1 MFSQARMTTFP
12 TRQAHFQQLA
22 DTAQQQ
28 YNQLAIIRLIWFF
41 GALSGVF
48 SLYKV
53 GQSGLAAGLGAAGLV
68 VFAWLLKRHQ
78 RIRRERDLNRQLV
91 FINEDEQ
98 ARLDRRYLRPET
110 GLAFAPADHA
120 YAQDLDVFGK
130 HSLFKLLN
138 RTHTYDGTA
147 RLAQYLL
154 QPALPAT
161 IMLRQEAAEA
171 LKPHIDWRQMA
182 EALARLNERVA
193 ESPEGLRDWTGT
205 ATPLPGWANVVRF
218 LLPLITL
225 GVFVLWLLGYLPGL
239 AVIICLAVHGVVLG
253 QTNKLALLV
262 AEQTNSVS
270 QTLLAYTDLLRHAE
284 QMPSYSRMVQ
294 DLRRR
299 LTTDTATASEAIAR
313 LARLVENLNFR
324 QNFYFMLFVGIPVL
338 WDLHYLQALNR
349 WKAQYGPLLADW
361 LAAEAEIET
370 VNSLAGF
377 AYAHPDYATPELVED
392 NGIYVEA
399 DTAAHPLLPP
409 TRAIANT
416 LSVIGSGKTVLITGS
431 NMSGKSTFL
440 RTLGLNVVLAQA
452 GAVTSA
458 RRFACSPVQVYTS
471 MRTQDSL
478 EENTSSFY
486 AELKRLR
493 TLIRLA
499 KPNPDPG
506 QLPVLY
512 FLDEILKGTN
522 SADRH
527 KGAEALIRQLHRTT
541 ASGFVST
548 HDVELGSMANA
559 DAFVANYHF
568 RSDIDA
574 GQVTFDYL
582 LRPGVCKSFNASQL
596 MQAMGI
602 EI

>member
-1 MFSQARMTTFP
+1 MTTFP
-12 TRQAHFQQLA
+12 SRQAHFQQLA
-22 DTAQQQ
+22 DKAQQQ
-28 YNQLAIIRLIWFF
+28 YNQLAILRLAWFF
-41 GALSGVF
+41 GVLAGVF
-48 SLYKV
+48 FLYKI
-53 GQSGLAAGLGAAGLV
+53 GQYGLAVGLGSAGLIG
-68 VFAWLLKRHQ
+68 FAVLLKWHQ

-98 ARLDRRYLRPET
+98 ARLDRTYLRPET
-110 GLAFAPADHA
+110 GLAFAPPDHA

-138 RTHTYDGTA
+138 RTHTHDGSA
-147 RLAQYLL
+147 RLAHYLL
-154 QPALPAT
+154 HPALPAT
-161 IMLRQEAAEA
+161 VMLRQEAAAA
-171 LKPHIDWRQMA
+171 LKPHLDWRQQA

-193 ESPEGLRDWTGT
+193 EPTEGLREWTNT
-205 ATPLPGWANVVRF
+205 PTPLPAWVDPVRF
-218 LLPLITL
+218 LFPLITL
-225 GVFVLWLLGYLPGL
+225 GVIVAWLSGYLPGL
-239 AVIICLAVHGVVLG
+239 AVIGCLAVHGLVLG
-253 QTNKLALLV
+253 QISKLALLV
-262 AEQTNSVS
+262 GEQTYNVT

-284 QMPSYSRMVQ
+284 QMPGDTRMLQ

-299 LTTDTATASEAIAR
+299 LTTDAGTASGAIAH

-324 QNFYFMLFVGIPVL
+324 KNIYFALFVGLPVL

-349 WKAQYGPLLADW
+349 WKVRYGPFLADW
-361 LAAEAEIET
+361 LSVEAEIEAI
-370 VNSLAGF
+370 NSLAGF
-377 AYAHPDYATPELVED
+377 AYAHPGYAKPELVED
-392 NGIYVEA
+392 NGIHVEG
-399 DTAAHPLLPP
+399 TAIAHPLLSP

-416 LSVIGSGKTVLITGS
+416 LSLIGSGKTVLITGS

-458 RRFACSPVQVYTS
+458 VRFACSPLQVYTS

-499 KPNPDPG
+499 KPNNDPG

-527 KGAEALIRQLHRTT
+527 KGAEALIRQLHRTA

-559 DAFVANYHF
+559 DDFVANYHF

-574 GQVTFDYL
+574 GQVTFDYH

-602 EI
+602 EV